1 MNPTREELEKDL
13 EQKRRAFHEER
24 ARRIREGKVTMEEW
38 LRW

>member
-1 MNPTREELEKDL
+1 MIPREEWERVLDALKD
-13 EQKRRAFHEER
+13 ER